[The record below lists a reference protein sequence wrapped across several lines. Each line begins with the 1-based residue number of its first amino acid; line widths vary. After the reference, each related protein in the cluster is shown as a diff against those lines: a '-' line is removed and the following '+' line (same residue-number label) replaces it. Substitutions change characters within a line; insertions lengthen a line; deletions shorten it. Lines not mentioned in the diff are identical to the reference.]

1 MDRAPHRLRSPWLW
15 VAILVGCVIGW
26 GRGQRAHADAGP
38 VVEALAAEPL
48 LNEHRLPLA
57 AWILGIGVAT
67 TIFVWRA
74 RAGKP
79 PTIRRIAAL
88 EAVDEAI
95 GRATEMGRPVLF
107 IPGIQDMDNIQTVAG
122 VTMLGRVA
130 RTAAEYDAVVEA
142 PVCRSL
148 VMEAAREAVQASCLA
163 AGRADAYQSDR
174 IHYVTDEQFGYVA
187 YVGGKMMREKPAA
200 CFYMGCFFA
209 ESLIFSE
216 NGNAIGA
223 IQIAGTA
230 ESSQLP
236 FFVAA
241 CDYTLI
247 GEEFF
252 AASAYLSG
260 EPDQLGTLQA
270 QDSGKVAVMTFM
282 VLGSAI
288 ATAAMLMPSAA
299 WLGELGALL
308 RKAMGG

>member
-1 MDRAPHRLRSPWLW
+1 MAREDAPRVPTAAAS
-15 VAILVGCVIGW
+15 G
-26 GRGQRAHADAGP
+26 
-38 VVEALAAEPL
+38 EAATAEPL
-48 LNEHRLPLA
+48 FVEHRLPLL
-57 AWILGIGVAT
+57 AWIVGIGAAT
-67 TIFVWRA
+67 AIFVARA

-95 GRATEMGRPVLF
+95 GRATEMGRSVFF

-122 VTMLGRVA
+122 VTLLGRVS

-142 PVCRSL
+142 PTCRSL

-163 AGRADAYQSDR
+163 AGRADAYQPDR
-174 IHYVTDEQFGYVA
+174 INYITDEQFAYVA
-187 YVGGKMMREKPAA
+187 YVGGKMIREKPAA

-209 ESLIFSE
+209 ESLIFAE
-216 NGNAIGA
+216 TGNSIGA

-270 QDSGKVAVMTFM
+270 QDSGKVALLAFI
-282 VLGSAI
+282 VLGSAA
-288 ATAAMLMPSAA
+288 ATVVALAPSVEGMQR
-299 WLGELGALL
+299 LVELLQ
-308 RKAMGG
+308 KAMGG